1 MHDSYFIKFLLE
13 NCILLNQT
21 INLKTAR
28 KTEACDHALDCS
40 QCKLRELCLTGAMT
54 DEELSDIGKLVEKRI
69 RINRGEKI
77 FNRGDTFDALF
88 AVRTGFF
95 KTSMLAAGGREQVTG
110 FQMAGE
116 LLGMDGVA
124 NDEHQVDAVA
134 LEDSEVCV
142 LPYHELEHMSR
153 QSSPL
158 QRQLHRVMSREIV
171 HDHSIMMVLG
181 GMKADAR
188 VAAFLLNLSK
198 RFESRGYDP
207 NHFQLR
213 ATREEIGSYLG
224 LTLETVSRAFKK
236 LQSEGHIAVAGKDI
250 ELKNSEALV
259 ELYSTC

>member
-1 MHDSYFIKFLLE
+1 
-13 NCILLNQT
+13 
-21 INLKTAR
+21 
-28 KTEACDHALDCS
+28 
-40 QCKLRELCLTGAMT
+40 MT
-54 DEELSDIGKLVEKRI
+54 DEELSDIGELVDKRV
-69 RINRGEKI
+69 RIKRGEKV
-77 FNRGDTFDALF
+77 FNRGDTFDALY
-88 AVRTGFF
+88 AVRSGFF
-95 KTSMLAAGGREQVTG
+95 KTSMSTTGGREQVTG

-142 LPYHELEHMSR
+142 LPYHELENMSR

-207 NHFQLR
+207 NRFQVR

-224 LTLETVSRAFKK
+224 LTLETVSRAFKR
-236 LQSEGHIAVAGKDI
+236 LQSQGHITVAGKEMEIKNADALH
-250 ELKNSEALV
+250 ELS
-259 ELYSTC
+259 STC

>member
-1 MHDSYFIKFLLE
+1 MA
-13 NCILLNQT
+13 NQL
-21 INLKTAR
+21 ISFSIESKP
-28 KTEACDHALDCS
+28 EACDHELDCS

-54 DEELSDIGKLVEKRI
+54 DEELSDIGELVDKRV
-69 RINRGEKI
+69 RVKRGEKV
-77 FNRGDTFDALF
+77 FNRGDTFDALY
-88 AVRTGFF
+88 AVRSGFF
-95 KTSMLAAGGREQVTG
+95 KTSMSTTAGREQVTG

-142 LPYHELEHMSR
+142 LPYHELENMSR

-188 VAAFLLNLSK
+188 GCSFPV
-198 RFESRGYDP
+198 ES
-207 NHFQLR
+207 FQTIR
-213 ATREEIGSYLG
+213 ITRL
-224 LTLETVSRAFKK
+224 
-236 LQSEGHIAVAGKDI
+236 
-250 ELKNSEALV
+250 
-259 ELYSTC
+259 